1 MTRTT
6 RQRWIVGAFLS
17 ALVLLLALRVDA
29 QFRRRGGGGG
39 GRGFG
44 NARIASPGDFDG
56 AFHFCRVVFR
66 NDFRGDGG
74 GWNVDWPRADI
85 NLTTRLAELTRADIS
100 STDGEPNPLLVRLT
114 DEVLFQCPFIM
125 MTEVGSAFLDDQE
138 AVQLREYLLKGGFL
152 WADDFWG
159 TYAWDWWV
167 AQLRKALP
175 ASDFPIVDLENTHPL
190 FKAQFVVAKTP
201 QIASINFWAGSG
213 GGTSER
219 GADSAVARSRAILD
233 PHGRIMVLMT
243 HNTDIGDSFEREAD
257 DPQYFLTMSVPGYAY
272 GVNTLLYALTH

>member
-1 MTRTT
+1 MTRGT
-6 RQRWIVGAFLS
+6 RHRWFVGALLI
-17 ALVLLLALRVDA
+17 AVVLLIAVRVDA
-29 QFRRRGGGGG
+29 QRRRGGGGG

-44 NARIASPGDFDG
+44 NARIATATDFDG

-100 STDGEPNPLLVRLT
+100 TTGGEPNPLLVRLT
-114 DEVLFQCPFIM
+114 DDVLFQCPFIM
-125 MTEVGSAFLDDQE
+125 MTEVGSAFLDE
-138 AVQLREYLLKGGFL
+138 NESVRLREYLLKGGFL

-175 ASDFPIVDLENTHPL
+175 AGDFPIVDLENTHPL
-190 FKAQFVVAKTP
+190 FTSQFVVKETP

-219 GADSAVARSRAILD
+219 GADSAVAKSRAILD

-272 GVNTLLYALTH
+272 GVNALLYTLTH

>member
-1 MTRTT
+1 MALAPRH
-6 RQRWIVGAFLS
+6 RWIAGAVVC
-17 ALVLLLALRVDA
+17 ALVLLLAMRVEA

-39 GRGFG
+39 RGFF
-44 NARIASPGDFDG
+44 NARVATPEDFDG
-56 AFHFCRVVFR
+56 AFHFCRVAFQS
-66 NDFRGDGG
+66 DFRGDGG

-85 NLTTRLAELTRADIS
+85 NLTTRLGELTRADIS
-100 STDGEPNPLLVRLT
+100 MTAGEPNPLIVRLS
-114 DEVLFQCPFIM
+114 DDVLFQCPFIM
-125 MTEVGSAFLDDQE
+125 MTEVGSAFLNEQE
-138 AVQLREYLLKGGFL
+138 AVRLREYLLKGGFL

-159 TYAWDWWV
+159 PYAWDWWV

-190 FKAQFVVAKTP
+190 FTAQFIVKETP

-219 GADSAVARSRAILD
+219 GPDSAVARSRAILD
-233 PHGRIMVLMT
+233 RHGRIMVLMT

-272 GVNTLLYALTH
+272 GVNTLLYTLTH